1 MVNREDNMRI
11 VDNAVKLFLSQS
23 DGKGGAKYGP
33 VAAKGKDQAYLRKKN
48 ANIRL

>member
-23 DGKGGAKYGP
+23 DGKGGP
-33 VAAKGKDQAYLRKKN
+33 NMDLLPQRGKTRRIFARKN